1 MMDANDSNAN
11 KHESQ
16 AKYNQAREER
26 KMLLTTAHNY
36 MIDIL
41 ADRLSLEPTAV
52 EEFILD
58 SSSLAA
64 FDNFFAKGGCKTISF
79 VYQECEV
86 PGIECGRSY
95 PGTTKEGKVLR
106 LFLA

>member
-1 MMDANDSNAN
+1 MLAYRIQVN
-11 KHESQ
+11 KSIYLMVKLFYVYVPQ
-16 AKYNQAREER
+16 AKYKQAREER

-58 SSSLAA
+58 SSSV
-64 FDNFFAKGGCKTISF
+64 SF
-79 VYQECEV
+79 
-86 PGIECGRSY
+86 SS
-95 PGTTKEGKVLR
+95 
-106 LFLA
+106 